1 MANLNKVYLIG
12 NLTRDP
18 ELRQLPSGAA
28 VCSFGMA
35 ISRSMTLA
43 SGEQREEVCY
53 VEVVAMGRQAEV
65 IHQYIRKGA
74 PLFVE
79 GRLHY
84 EQWDDRETGKK
95 RSRLSVR
102 VERSQFIGSPTSQQQ
117 SSQGGYGASP
127 VYGQAPAMNQGTYT
141 APRQANPPPSFAVPP
156 APPAYGNPP
165 PAYGNPP
172 PAYGNPPPAYGN
184 PPPAMPVFRPLPDTQ
199 GQSAPEQNSAV
210 LPPENSESASE
221 IEDDIPF

>member
-1 MANLNKVYLIG
+1 MANLNKVFLIG

-18 ELRQLPSGAA
+18 ELRQLPSGSAL
-28 VCSFGMA
+28 CSFGMA
-35 ISRSMTLA
+35 INRMMTLA

-53 VEVVAMGRQAEV
+53 VDVVAIGRQAEV
-65 IHQYIRKGA
+65 IHQYVRKGS

-102 VERSQFIGSPTSQQQ
+102 VERSQFIGSPPSQQQ
-117 SSQGGYGASP
+117 SSQGGYAAAP
-127 VYGQAPAMNQGTYT
+127 VYGQPQQAPAMYQGGYS
-141 APRQANPPPSFAVPP
+141 APPRQASSPPSFA
-156 APPAYGNPP
+156 PP

-172 PAYGNPPPAYGN
+172 PAAPPS
-184 PPPAMPVFRPLPDTQ
+184 MPVFRPLPETRVP
-199 GQSAPEQNSAV
+199 AQNSADETA
-210 LPPENSESASE
+210 ENSESSSE
-221 IEDDIPF
+221 IVDDIPF

>member
-1 MANLNKVYLIG
+1 MANLNKVFLIG

-18 ELRQLPSGAA
+18 ELRQLPSGSAL
-28 VCSFGMA
+28 CSFGMA
-35 ISRSMTLA
+35 VNRTMTLA

-53 VEVVAMGRQAEV
+53 VDVVAMGRQAEV
-65 IHQYIRKGA
+65 IHQYTRKGT

-102 VERSQFIGSPTSQQQ
+102 VERSQFIGIPPSQQQ
-117 SSQGGYGASP
+117 AQGGYEATP
-127 VYGQAPAMNQGTYT
+127 AYGQAPAANQKYGVPTSRPVSPPTNFAAPQAPNYGTPQVPAYGSV
-141 APRQANPPPSFAVPP
+141 APAAAPPP
-156 APPAYGNPP
+156 AP
-165 PAYGNPP
+165 
-172 PAYGNPPPAYGN
+172 
-184 PPPAMPVFRPLPDTQ
+184 MPVFRPLPETPVQ
-199 GQSAPEQNSAV
+199 PVTERNSAPAPMEI
-210 LPPENSESASE
+210 PESTTE

>member
-1 MANLNKVYLIG
+1 MANLNKVFLIG

-18 ELRQLPSGAA
+18 ELRQLPSGSAL
-28 VCSFGMA
+28 CSFAMA
-35 ISRSMTLA
+35 VNRTMTLA

-65 IHQYIRKGA
+65 IHQYTRKGT

-102 VERSQFIGSPTSQQQ
+102 VERSQFIGAPPSQQQ
-117 SSQGGYGASP
+117 SAQGAYAASP
-127 VYGQAPAMNQGTYT
+127 AYAPAPPVNQGYP
-141 APRQANPPPSFAVPP
+141 AARPVSQPPAFAAPP

-172 PAYGNPPPAYGN
+172 PAAVPPSG
-184 PPPAMPVFRPLPDTQ
+184 MPVFRPQ
-199 GQSAPEQNSAV
+199 PETAV
-210 LPPENSESASE
+210 QPEPERNPTPAWLGNSESAPE